1 MKTSLSFVLL
11 MAFLSPALAL
21 AQSGGCDAKRQSIE
35 NEIAYAQA
43 HDNAAHEQGLQKA
56 LAGVKTHC
64 TDASLRSAAEQKVGK
79 AQAKL
84 QDRQRD
90 LQAAKD
96 QGKSAQKIADR
107 QRKVDDAHADLQQAM
122 MDAEQMP

>member
-11 MAFLSPALAL
+11 IAFLSPALAL

-35 NEIAYAQA
+35 NEIAYAQTQG
-43 HDNAAHEQGLQKA
+43 NAARVQGLQKA
-56 LAGVKTHC
+56 LAEVKAHC
-64 TDASLRSAAEQKVGK
+64 TDASLRSAAEQKVSK
-79 AQAKL
+79 AQGKL
-84 QDRQRD
+84 QDRQHD